1 MLMLLSTDED
11 EMQKHL
17 WNVTQGQRL
26 ASLSAARSASHQ
38 VILEGGTGTI
48 LSKSE
53 GCGREQLAGQWVQR
67 SILLNAVWPWMRK
80 EKKYVK

>member
-1 MLMLLSTDED
+1 MFVLLSIDED

-26 ASLSAARSASHQ
+26 ASLSAARSASYQ
-38 VILEGGTGTI
+38 IILEGVTGTI

-53 GCGREQLAGQWVQR
+53 SYGCGELAGQ
-67 SILLNAVWPWMRK
+67 
-80 EKKYVK
+80 

>member
-1 MLMLLSTDED
+1 MLKCLRKAALLRRTYVMFVLLSIEED

-26 ASLSAARSASHQ
+26 ASLSAARSASQ
-38 VILEGGTGTI
+38 RSILEGVTATI

-53 GCGREQLAGQWVQR
+53 SYGCGQLAGQ
-67 SILLNAVWPWMRK
+67 
-80 EKKYVK
+80 